1 MLPSSYHV
9 PVGFTVA
16 TLAMWSLYSRV
27 FAKKL
32 MICEETQ
39 KMNNTHHFK
48 GILRQSFPNT
58 YLFCYVYCV
67 SE

>member
-9 PVGFTVA
+9 PVGFLVA
-16 TLAMWSLYSRV
+16 TLVMWSLYSRV

-39 KMNNTHHFK
+39 K
-48 GILRQSFPNT
+48 
-58 YLFCYVYCV
+58 
-67 SE
+67 